1 MTKKYISLIFCHFLT
16 IFTIFHFK
24 FFQLCKIFPSDISGT
39 PQVMFGL
46 VNNDENWCQK
56 SYVNFF
62 V

>member
-1 MTKKYISLIFCHFLT
+1 MAKKYISPIFYPFLT
-16 IFTIFHFK
+16 IFSIFHFK
-24 FFQLCKIFPSDISGT
+24 FLQLGKILPSYIFGT

-62 V
+62 I